1 MELKRLRLSIL
12 PALAALLWS
21 VPGPAQNLD
30 FPHGLGSAASLYPTQ
45 QSVMN
50 QLTLQVKSIVNN
62 GTQPILSC
70 AANGGYTGDDVADGE
85 WGTVALLAF
94 WWYQNNGSAA
104 GFNSLTQSG
113 KAAITAASYQ
123 TFAQSEI
130 NYALGVTGGNPCDLS
145 DSGQAT
151 GGSSYLL
158 AANGYLYS
166 KYLPTDTVVG
176 EANYEETALSLIYK
190 DMIYQYNTAPAGAS
204 LLTSSQ
210 LASVMS
216 SAQSNWSWLTIDAV
230 FDPEHTANQVMQ
242 AVLGGYWLGYVMGL
256 DTAQFSQ
263 SAATAQMSAALDYY
277 DGGLANSN
285 QTTGFRQIEIATNS
299 QGYKYFTE
307 HFLCML
313 PTTPTTRVYDQASC
327 TASNGKA
334 QLDGFD
340 THYSGLQL
348 THMVQLIYMM
358 NLAQAKYP
366 SLCNTNNGPSCIN
379 SNVYPDALAEAEYS
393 RDRLSQAGTMHGGSR
408 HNEMGSTSTDM
419 TFSAGYNYFG
429 QILGEDFGRSLV
441 RLNDSSNGAGSADA
455 WGHRSAELIFLYLNY
470 QPWIAA
476 PLTVNS
482 LAGMRRNSVSV
493 TFDASNQPQEISVGG
508 TVLTDA
514 IHNSV
519 VGSDGGADTQSEQ
532 LGVNGKAQGLE
543 IVDASGN
550 VTTPA
555 AMSQPVY
562 DSTTNYTLRSVTG
575 TATIPGGSAN
585 LRQYYLTDGTSL
597 YIVSLA
603 QLPSGSASLTSVG
616 SLLGMPNISTE
627 NRIVDV
633 CPISATPC
641 GSSSSTVVLDLSAGT
656 TGSFGGSYSS
666 VTGIQTGGVA
676 MYAWPQIVAEN
687 AAPSPTGYTWR
698 SPAGY
703 PTAYTTTLEDLSDAT
718 PHIFYYPNSISAI
731 ITNSGEIRT
740 QMQPTSGPTAY
751 KPGDSI
757 ASVVRIAPTSFG
769 NTMTVTAHYAAG
781 SAYNLAS
788 CAASPCLDVED
799 TGLSFTVSSSGV
811 ATFAD
816 KASSQTI
823 VSPELGTPALTAQT
837 ITFNNPGAQ
846 TVGTP
851 LALTAT
857 ATSGLTVSFASTTAS
872 VCTVNGTTATFIAAG
887 TCSITASQAGNST
900 YAAATP
906 VSQSFTVN
914 AASLTAQTISFAN
927 PGAQTVGTPLALTA
941 TATSGLTVSF
951 ASTTASVCTVNG
963 ATATFIAA
971 GTCSITASQAGNST
985 YGAATPV
992 SQSFTVSTALT
1003 AQTIT
1008 FNNPGAQTVSTPLAL
1023 SATAS
1028 SGLAVSFAST
1038 TTSVCTVSG
1047 TTASFIAAGTCS
1059 ITASQAGNSTY
1070 AAATPVSQTFTVSTA
1085 LIAQT
1090 ITFNNPGA
1098 QTVGTPLNLTAT
1110 ATSGLAVSFASTTA
1124 SVCTVSGAT
1133 ASFIAA
1139 GTCSITASQAGNSTY
1154 AAAAPVSQSFTVNAA
1169 IVPSFTVGGTAVTI
1183 AAPGATTG
1191 NTSTITVTPS
1201 GGFTGSVTLTAA
1213 IAGGPSNA
1221 SADEPLLSFGSTS
1234 PVTLSSAAA
1243 GTATLTISTV
1253 AATSATLARPMRP
1266 WRGSGTA
1273 LACILLFGLFARR
1286 RWPASLGLLV
1296 FVALL
1301 AGGVSGCGSGSSGA
1315 GGGGGGGGGGN
1326 PGTATGLYQVTVTA
1340 TSGSATAQT
1349 TFNVQLN

>member
-1 MELKRLRLSIL
+1 MPLNGFRISIV
-12 PALAALLWS
+12 PVLAALLCS
-21 VPGPAQNLD
+21 VSCSAQNLD
-30 FPHGLGSAASLYPTQ
+30 FPHGLGAASNLYPTQ
-45 QSVMN
+45 QSVLS

-70 AANGGYTGDDVADGE
+70 AANGGYTGNDVADGE

-94 WWYQNNGSAA
+94 WWNNNNGSAA
-104 GFNSLTQSG
+104 GFNAITQSG

-123 TFAQSEI
+123 TFAQNEI

-158 AANGYLYS
+158 AANGYYYA
-166 KYLPTDTVVG
+166 KYLPGEIVVSD
-176 EANYEETALSLIYK
+176 ADYEETALSLIYK
-190 DMIYQYNTAPAGAS
+190 DMIYQYNTTPSGVS

-210 LASVMS
+210 LASVMT
-216 SAQSNWSWLTIDAV
+216 SAQSNWSWLTIDSV

-242 AVLGGYWLGYVMGL
+242 AVLGGYWLGLDMGL

-263 SAATAQMSAALDYY
+263 SMATAQMSAALDYY

-327 TASNGKA
+327 TAGNGKA

-358 NLAQAKYP
+358 NQGQAKYQN
-366 SLCNTNNGPSCIN
+366 LCSTHNGSSCID

-429 QILGEDFGRSLV
+429 QILGADFGRSLV

-470 QPWIAA
+470 QPWVTA

-482 LAGMRRNSVSV
+482 LAGMRRGNVSV
-493 TFDASNQPQEISVGG
+493 TFDGGNQPQEISVAG

-550 VTTPA
+550 VSTPA
-555 AMSQPVY
+555 AMNQPVY
-562 DSTTNYTLRSVTG
+562 HSTTNFTLHSVTG
-575 TATIPGGSAN
+575 TANLPGGSAN
-585 LRQYYLTDGTSL
+585 LRQYYVTDGTSL

-616 SLLGMPNISTE
+616 SILGTPNISAE
-627 NRIVDV
+627 NRIVDI
-633 CPISATPC
+633 CAISATPC
-641 GSSSSTVVLDLSAGT
+641 GSSSSTVALDLSAGT

-666 VTGIQTGGVA
+666 TTGIQTGGVA

-687 AAPSPTGYTWR
+687 AATPAGGYTWM
-698 SPAGY
+698 SPSGY
-703 PTAYTTTLEDLSDAT
+703 PTAYTNTLEDLSDAT

-740 QMQPTSGPTAY
+740 QMQPITGPTAY
-751 KPGDSI
+751 QPGDMI
-757 ASVVRIAPTSFG
+757 ASVVRIAPPAVG
-769 NTMTVTAHYAAG
+769 DTMTVTAQYAVG
-781 SAYNLAS
+781 STYNLAS
-788 CAASPCLDVED
+788 CASSPCLDIED
-799 TGLSFTVSSSGV
+799 TGLGFTVSSSGV
-811 ATFAD
+811 ATFTD

-823 VSPELGTPALTAQT
+823 VSPELAAPVLTSQT
-837 ITFNNPGAQ
+837 ITFANPGAQ

-851 LALTAT
+851 LNLVAT
-857 ATSGLTVSFASTTAS
+857 ASSGLTVSFASTTTT
-872 VCTVNGTTATFIAAG
+872 VCTVSGTTASFIAAG
-887 TCSITASQAGNST
+887 TCTIQATQAGNSTYAAATPVSQSFTVNAAPLTPQTITFANPGAQTVGTPLTLVATASSGLTVSFASTTTTVCTVSGTTATFLAAGVCTITASQAGNST

-914 AASLTAQTISFAN
+914 AAPLTPQTITFAN
-927 PGAQTVGTPLALTA
+927 PGAQTVGTSLNLVA
-941 TATSGLTVSF
+941 TASSGLTVSF
-951 ASTTASVCTVNG
+951 ASTT
-963 ATATFIAA
+963 
-971 GTCSITASQAGNST
+971 
-985 YGAATPV
+985 
-992 SQSFTVSTALT
+992 
-1003 AQTIT
+1003 
-1008 FNNPGAQTVSTPLAL
+1008 
-1023 SATAS
+1023 
-1028 SGLAVSFAST
+1028 T
-1038 TTSVCTVSG
+1038 TVCTVSG
-1047 TTASFIAAGTCS
+1047 TTASFIAAGACT
-1059 ITASQAGNSTY
+1059 IQATQAGNSTY
-1070 AAATPVSQTFTVSTA
+1070 AAATPVSQ
-1085 LIAQT
+1085 
-1090 ITFNNPGA
+1090 
-1098 QTVGTPLNLTAT
+1098 
-1110 ATSGLAVSFASTTA
+1110 
-1124 SVCTVSGAT
+1124 
-1133 ASFIAA
+1133 
-1139 GTCSITASQAGNSTY
+1139 
-1154 AAAAPVSQSFTVNAA
+1154 SFTVNAA
-1169 IVPSFTVGGTAVTI
+1169 VVPGFTIGGTAVTI

-1191 NTSTITVTPS
+1191 NISTITLTPS
-1201 GGFTGSVTLTAA
+1201 GGFIGSVTLTAA

-1221 SADEPLLSFGSTS
+1221 SGDEPQLSFGSTS
-1234 PVTLSSAAA
+1234 PVTLSKAGSA
-1243 GTATLTISTV
+1243 TATLTVSTT
-1253 AATSATLARPMRP
+1253 AASSAALDRRMRP
-1266 WRGSGTA
+1266 WPGSGVA
-1273 LACILLFGLFARR
+1273 LACIVLCGLFVRRR
-1286 RWPASLGLLV
+1286 RWPAVLGLLL
-1296 FVALL
+1296 FAALVAC
-1301 AGGVSGCGSGSSGA
+1301 GVSGCVSGNSGA
-1315 GGGGGGGGGGN
+1315 GSGGGGGN
-1326 PGTATGLYQVTVTA
+1326 PGTAAGAYQVTVTA
-1340 TSGSATAQT
+1340 SSGSVTAQT
-1349 TFNVQLN
+1349 TINVQVN

>member
-12 PALAALLWS
+12 PALAALLCS

-30 FPHGLGSAASLYPTQ
+30 FPQGLGPAASLYPTQ

-104 GFNSLTQSG
+104 GFNSLAQGG
-113 KAAITAASYQ
+113 KPAITAASYQ
-123 TFAQSEI
+123 TFEQSEI
-130 NYALGVTGGNPCDLS
+130 NYALGVTGSNPCDLS

-166 KYLPTDTVVG
+166 KYLPTDTVVT

-190 DMIYQYNTAPAGAS
+190 DMIYQYNTTPAGAS

-210 LASVMS
+210 LTSVMS

-256 DTAQFSQ
+256 DTAQFGQ

-285 QTTGFRQIEIATNS
+285 QTTGFRQIEIAANP

-327 TASNGKA
+327 TAGNGKA

-358 NLAQAKYP
+358 NLGQAKYP
-366 SLCNTNNGPSCIN
+366 NLCNTNNGASCIN

-470 QPWIAA
+470 QPWIAG

-482 LAGMRRNSVSV
+482 LAGMRRGNVSV

-519 VGSDGGADTQSEQ
+519 VGSDGGSDTQSEQ

-543 IVDASGN
+543 IVDSSGN

-555 AMSQPVY
+555 AMNQPVY
-562 DSTTNYTLRSVTG
+562 DSTVNFTLRSVTG

-641 GSSSSTVVLDLSAGT
+641 GSSSSTVALDLSAGT

-666 VTGIQTGGVA
+666 GTGIQTGDVA

-687 AAPSPTGYTWR
+687 AATSPTGYTWM

-703 PTAYTTTLEDLSDAT
+703 PTAYTNTLEDLSDAT

-740 QMQPTSGPTAY
+740 QMQPISGPTAY
-751 KPGDSI
+751 KPGDMI
-757 ASVVRIAPTSFG
+757 ASVVRIAPSAVG

-781 SAYNLAS
+781 STYNLAS
-788 CAASPCLDVED
+788 CANSPCLDVED

-811 ATFAD
+811 ATFTD
-816 KASSQTI
+816 KASGQTI

-851 LALTAT
+851 LTLIAT
-857 ATSGLTVSFASTTAS
+857 ATSGLMVSFASATTS
-872 VCTVNGTTATFIAAG
+872 VCTVSGATATFLAAG
-887 TCSITASQAGNST
+887 ACSITASQAGNST

-906 VSQSFTVN
+906 VTQSFTVN
-914 AASLTAQTISFAN
+914 AAVVPGFTI
-927 PGAQTVGTPLALTA
+927 
-941 TATSGLTVSF
+941 
-951 ASTTASVCTVNG
+951 G
-963 ATATFIAA
+963 ATAVI
-971 GTCSITASQAGNST
+971 
-985 YGAATPV
+985 
-992 SQSFTVSTALT
+992 
-1003 AQTIT
+1003 
-1008 FNNPGAQTVSTPLAL
+1008 
-1023 SATAS
+1023 
-1028 SGLAVSFAST
+1028 
-1038 TTSVCTVSG
+1038 
-1047 TTASFIAAGTCS
+1047 
-1059 ITASQAGNSTY
+1059 
-1070 AAATPVSQTFTVSTA
+1070 
-1085 LIAQT
+1085 
-1090 ITFNNPGA
+1090 
-1098 QTVGTPLNLTAT
+1098 
-1110 ATSGLAVSFASTTA
+1110 
-1124 SVCTVSGAT
+1124 
-1133 ASFIAA
+1133 
-1139 GTCSITASQAGNSTY
+1139 
-1154 AAAAPVSQSFTVNAA
+1154 
-1169 IVPSFTVGGTAVTI
+1169 I

-1191 NTSTITVTPS
+1191 NTSIVTVTPS
-1201 GGFTGSVTLTAA
+1201 GGFAGSVTLTAA
-1213 IAGGPSNA
+1213 IAGGPSNV
-1221 SADEPLLSFGSTS
+1221 SGDEPQLSFGSTS
-1234 PVTLSSAAA
+1234 PVTLSSTAP
-1243 GTATLTISTV
+1243 GTATLTISTM
-1253 AATSATLARPMRP
+1253 AASSASVIHPVSP
-1266 WRGSGTA
+1266 WRTSGTA
-1273 LACILLFGLFARR
+1273 LACILLFGMFVRR
-1286 RWPASLGLLV
+1286 RWPAMLGLLV

-1301 AGGVSGCGSGSSGA
+1301 AGGVLSCGSGNSGA
-1315 GGGGGGGGGGN
+1315 GSGGSGGGGN
-1326 PGTATGLYQVTVTA
+1326 PGTAAGAYQVTVTA

-1349 TFNVQLN
+1349 TINVQVE

>member
-1 MELKRLRLSIL
+1 MPLNGFRISIV
-12 PALAALLWS
+12 PVLAALLCS
-21 VPGPAQNLD
+21 VSCSAQNLD
-30 FPHGLGSAASLYPTQ
+30 FPHGLGAASNLYPTQ
-45 QSVMN
+45 QSVLS

-70 AANGGYTGDDVADGE
+70 AANGGYTGNDVADGE

-94 WWYQNNGSAA
+94 WWNNNNGSAA
-104 GFNSLTQSG
+104 GFNAITQSG

-123 TFAQSEI
+123 TFAQNEI

-158 AANGYLYS
+158 AANGYYYA
-166 KYLPTDTVVG
+166 KYLPGEIVVSD
-176 EANYEETALSLIYK
+176 ADYEETALSLIYK
-190 DMIYQYNTAPAGAS
+190 DMIYQYNTTPSGVS

-210 LASVMS
+210 LASVMT
-216 SAQSNWSWLTIDAV
+216 SAQSNWSWLTIDSV

-242 AVLGGYWLGYVMGL
+242 AVLGGYWLGLDMGL

-263 SAATAQMSAALDYY
+263 SMATAQMSAALDYY

-327 TASNGKA
+327 TAGNGKA

-358 NLAQAKYP
+358 NQGQAKYQN
-366 SLCNTNNGPSCIN
+366 LCSTHNGSSCID

-429 QILGEDFGRSLV
+429 QILGADFGRSLV

-470 QPWIAA
+470 QPWVTA

-482 LAGMRRNSVSV
+482 LAGMRRGNVSV
-493 TFDASNQPQEISVGG
+493 TFDGGNQPQEISVAG

-550 VTTPA
+550 VSTPA
-555 AMSQPVY
+555 AMNQPVY
-562 DSTTNYTLRSVTG
+562 HSTTNFTLHSVTG
-575 TATIPGGSAN
+575 TANLPGGSAN
-585 LRQYYLTDGTSL
+585 LRQYYVTDGTSL

-616 SLLGMPNISTE
+616 SILGTPNISAE
-627 NRIVDV
+627 NRIVDI
-633 CPISATPC
+633 CAISATPC
-641 GSSSSTVVLDLSAGT
+641 GSSSSTVALDLSAGT

-666 VTGIQTGGVA
+666 TTGIQTGGVA

-687 AAPSPTGYTWR
+687 AATPAGGYTWM
-698 SPAGY
+698 SPSGY
-703 PTAYTTTLEDLSDAT
+703 PTAYTNTLEDLSDAT

-740 QMQPTSGPTAY
+740 QMQPITGPTAY
-751 KPGDSI
+751 QPGDMI
-757 ASVVRIAPTSFG
+757 ASVVRIAPPAVG
-769 NTMTVTAHYAAG
+769 DTMTVTAQYAVG
-781 SAYNLAS
+781 STYNLAS
-788 CAASPCLDVED
+788 CASSPCLDIED
-799 TGLSFTVSSSGV
+799 TGLGFTVSSSGV
-811 ATFAD
+811 ATFTD

-823 VSPELGTPALTAQT
+823 VSPELAAPVLTSQT
-837 ITFNNPGAQ
+837 ITFANPGAQ

-851 LALTAT
+851 LNLVAT
-857 ATSGLTVSFASTTAS
+857 ASSGLTVSFASTTTT
-872 VCTVNGTTATFIAAG
+872 VCTVSGTTASFIAAG
-887 TCSITASQAGNST
+887 TCTIQATQAGNST

-914 AASLTAQTISFAN
+914 AAPLTPQTITFAN
-927 PGAQTVGTPLALTA
+927 PGAQTVGTPLNLVA
-941 TATSGLTVSF
+941 TASSGLTVSF
-951 ASTTASVCTVNG
+951 ASTT
-963 ATATFIAA
+963 
-971 GTCSITASQAGNST
+971 
-985 YGAATPV
+985 
-992 SQSFTVSTALT
+992 
-1003 AQTIT
+1003 
-1008 FNNPGAQTVSTPLAL
+1008 
-1023 SATAS
+1023 
-1028 SGLAVSFAST
+1028 T
-1038 TTSVCTVSG
+1038 TVCTVSG
-1047 TTASFIAAGTCS
+1047 TTASFIAAGACT
-1059 ITASQAGNSTY
+1059 IQATQAGNSTY
-1070 AAATPVSQTFTVSTA
+1070 AAATPVSQ
-1085 LIAQT
+1085 
-1090 ITFNNPGA
+1090 
-1098 QTVGTPLNLTAT
+1098 
-1110 ATSGLAVSFASTTA
+1110 
-1124 SVCTVSGAT
+1124 
-1133 ASFIAA
+1133 
-1139 GTCSITASQAGNSTY
+1139 
-1154 AAAAPVSQSFTVNAA
+1154 SFTVNAA
-1169 IVPSFTVGGTAVTI
+1169 VVPGFTIGGTAVTI

-1191 NTSTITVTPS
+1191 NISTITLTPS
-1201 GGFTGSVTLTAA
+1201 GGFIGSVTLTAA

-1221 SADEPLLSFGSTS
+1221 SGDEPQLSFGSTS
-1234 PVTLSSAAA
+1234 PVTLSKAGSA
-1243 GTATLTISTV
+1243 TATLTVSTT
-1253 AATSATLARPMRP
+1253 AASSAALDRRMRP
-1266 WRGSGTA
+1266 WPGSGVA
-1273 LACILLFGLFARR
+1273 LACIVLCGLFVRRR
-1286 RWPASLGLLV
+1286 RWPAVLGLLL
-1296 FVALL
+1296 FAALVAC
-1301 AGGVSGCGSGSSGA
+1301 GVSGCVSGNSGA
-1315 GGGGGGGGGGN
+1315 GSGGGGGN
-1326 PGTATGLYQVTVTA
+1326 PGTAAGAYQVTVTA
-1340 TSGSATAQT
+1340 SSGSVTAQT
-1349 TFNVQLN
+1349 TINVQVN